1 MATLKAT
8 GGSVLGMVTDV
19 AEAVRSGVSGSSVWL
34 SSWANQVQDR
44 AQTDS
49 ELRSMVEQGKRAL
62 TKEVAAKDLSVV
74 VKDIATSR
82 SKDPEAYDQALKI
95 LNSITE

>member
-34 SSWANQVQDR
+34 SNWANQVQDR
-44 AQTDS
+44 AKTDS
-49 ELRSMVEQGKRAL
+49 ELRAMVEAGKRSL
-62 TKEVAAKDLSVV
+62 VKEVAAKDLSIVI
-74 VKDIATSR
+74 KDIAIAR
-82 SKDPEAYDQALKI
+82 NKDAEAYDQALAVLKQI
-95 LNSITE
+95 AE